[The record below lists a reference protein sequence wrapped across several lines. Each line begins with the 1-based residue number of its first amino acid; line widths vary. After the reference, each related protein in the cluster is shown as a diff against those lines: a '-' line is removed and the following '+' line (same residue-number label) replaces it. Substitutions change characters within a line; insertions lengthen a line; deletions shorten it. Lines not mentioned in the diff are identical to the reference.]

1 MSNSQAPVILKV
13 EYVSDSHIGML
24 RRITGFV
31 KMRNLI
37 GLVTDEDLEANPRH
51 SKRTSITKD
60 ILDTLSANPGM
71 MPFYSKGL
79 LVGASE
85 VLERDRHRFQLEFA
99 DRQREGVL
107 DGGHNLLAIGITL
120 LYEAGVPEKEIN
132 KVKVWSDLKE
142 CWNRHL
148 ARIEALKSEPSNPT
162 LDALIPIE
170 IISPSEDAGEAGSP
184 SAFNELIVGICA
196 NRNQNAQLAAEAV
209 ANQSGTF
216 DVLKRALPANISNE
230 VAWRTNDK
238 GHLDPRTIVALSW
251 VTLATVPTLSK
262 YGIQPLGGTTAYSS
276 KAEALN
282 RFSSLMGADGATR
295 RTAEGTSLE
304 VVDPYL
310 ESAFKMVNQVLQ
322 CYDLIFK
329 GFRAAYNANNGSFGR
344 ISAVEKISKRK
355 NRTLFSQ
362 EEVLYDVPPTGFMMP
377 VVFSLQ
383 ALVKVDDANRTL
395 KWLVDPVEF
404 YGDPNNLKEL
414 IGALKPI
421 IEMADWDPQRVG
433 KGGASYNSV
442 REKARNMVL
451 ESMLG

>member
-1 MSNSQAPVILKV
+1 MSMTQTPIILKV

-37 GLVTDEDLEANPRH
+37 SLITDENLEANPRH
-51 SKRTSITKD
+51 SKRSGITKD
-60 ILDTLSANPGM
+60 ILETLSTNPGM

-79 LVGASE
+79 LIGSSE
-85 VLERDRHRFQLEFA
+85 VLDRERHRFQLEFA

-120 LYEAGVPEKEIN
+120 LHEADVPEKEID

-148 ARIEALKSEPSNPT
+148 KSVEALRSQPSTPT
-162 LDALIPIE
+162 LDALIPVE
-170 IISPSEDAGEAGSP
+170 IVSPSEYSAESGNPSTFNDAI
-184 SAFNELIVGICA
+184 LGICA

-216 DVLKRALPANISNE
+216 DALKKALPDELSKA

-238 GHLDPRTIVALSW
+238 GHLDPRFLVALSW
-251 VTLATVPTLSK
+251 VTLGAVPTLSD
-262 YGIQPLGGTTAYSS
+262 YGVQPLAPTTAYSY

-282 RFSSLMGADGATR
+282 RFSTLMKSDGATR
-295 RTAEGTSLE
+295 RTANGTGLE
-304 VVDPYL
+304 IVDSYI
-310 ESAFKMVNQVLQ
+310 ESAIEMVNQVLQ

-329 GFRAAYNANNGSFGR
+329 GYRSAYNANNGAFGR
-344 ISAVEKISKRK
+344 ISAVKKTSKRK
-355 NRTLFSQ
+355 NKTMFSQ
-362 EEVLYDVPPTGFMMP
+362 EEVSHEVPPVGFMMP
-377 VVFSLQ
+377 VVFSMQ
-383 ALVKVDDANRTL
+383 ALIKIDESSGTI
-395 KWLVDPVEF
+395 KWLTDPVEF
-404 YGDPNNLKEL
+404 YGDPENLNQL

-421 IEMADWDPQRVG
+421 IEMADWDPQKVG
-433 KGGASYNSV
+433 KGSASYNSV
-442 REKARNMVL
+442 REKARNLVL
-451 ESMLG
+451 ESMFG